1 MISATDPEFGRDFI
15 RAELHRLLQSISNEV
30 ETLRSARLF
39 VTGGTGYI
47 GRWLLEL
54 LCYANEELTLNLSI
68 VVLSRAPERF
78 AESSPHLAANPAV
91 TLIKGDVRNFECPP
105 VKFTH
110 VIHAATDVI
119 NANTALDTFDVTVA
133 GTRRV
138 LDLARTAGATNV
150 LLLSSGAV
158 YGNASRSVSTFSE
171 THPCMADVTT
181 SAAAYGLGKIAT
193 EWLGNAFGEQYGL
206 SCKSARVF
214 AQVGP
219 YLALDAHF
227 AAGNFIRDAM
237 SGRKLTI
244 KGDGTALRSY
254 MYSTDLVAW
263 LIVILT
269 RGRTGASYNVGS
281 GRAVSIRELAET
293 IADLT
298 GLNRDLIEVLGQA
311 APGVAPDRYV
321 PCTELAHTELGLS
334 ISVPFEEALRRTA
347 EWYRPQFFTGKRS

>member
-1 MISATDPEFGRDFI
+1 M
-15 RAELHRLLQSISNEV
+15 LLESVSNEL
-30 ETLRSARLF
+30 ETLRGARLF

-54 LCYANEELTLNLSI
+54 LCYANGKLKLDLSI
-68 VVLSRAPERF
+68 MVLSRRPERF
-78 AESSPHLAANPAV
+78 SEIALHLAEDPAV
-91 TLIKGDVRNFECPP
+91 TLIKGDVRNFEFPS
-105 VKFTH
+105 VEFTH

-119 NANTALDTFDVTVA
+119 NANTALETFDVTVT

-138 LDLARTAGATNV
+138 LDLARAAGATSA

-158 YGNASRSVSTFSE
+158 YGNASRSVTAFSE
-171 THPCMADVTT
+171 NQHCMTDVTA

-193 EWLGNAFGEQYGL
+193 EWLGNVYGEQYGF

-227 AAGNFIRDAM
+227 AAGNFIRDALN
-237 SGRKLTI
+237 GRRLTI
-244 KGDGTALRSY
+244 KGDGTSLRSY

-269 RGRTGASYNVGS
+269 RGRAGASYNVGS
-281 GRAVSIRELAET
+281 NHAVSIRELAET
-293 IADLT
+293 IADIT
-298 GLNRDLIEVLGQA
+298 GLNRDSIEVLGEA

-321 PCTELAHTELGLS
+321 PSTELAYKELGLS
-334 ISVPFEEALRRTA
+334 ISVPFKEALRRTA
-347 EWYRPQFFTGKRS
+347 EWYRPQFVMGNQS